1 MYSNANVVGQGNT
14 SNVKIAGE
22 AMPIELKCANTACTT
37 VMAVKEE
44 HAGKSVKCP
53 NCGTV
58 TVVPSPSAPAAAAAA
73 VVATAS
79 TPLPQ
84 AGAAAPAGGNV
95 METIKSLA
103 QATHLDD
110 LGLYALAGGLFAL
123 GVLVLSTML
132 PPYSIVGA
140 FLFLV
145 SVGVVGFVLVSFA
158 KMHVFFEKA
167 VYAAAGWGAFVFMVL
182 ILMMLATE
190 VGIGSYL
197 GLLASIGVAAAFGF
211 LSYQRV
217 MLKK

>member
-1 MYSNANVVGQGNT
+1 MYSNANVAGQGNT

-58 TVVPSPSAPAAAAAA
+58 TVVPSPSAPAAPAAP

-79 TPLPQ
+79 TPLPEP
-84 AGAAAPAGGNV
+84 GVAAPAGGNV
-95 METIKSLA
+95 METVRALA
-103 QATHLDD
+103 LATSLDD
-110 LGLYALAGGLFAL
+110 LGLYALGGGLFAL
-123 GVLVLSTML
+123 GVLILSTML
-132 PPYSIVGA
+132 PPYTIIGA

-145 SVGVVGFVLVSFA
+145 TVGVEGFVLVSFA

-197 GLLASIGVAAAFGF
+197 GLLASVGVAAAFGF
-211 LSYQRV
+211 LSHQRV
-217 MLKK
+217 MK